1 MSALTDHF
9 SLHELSHSDTAV
21 RLGIDNAAP
30 DRIITAL
37 FVLAVGLEQVR
48 ALLNFPVRVSSGYR
62 CEELERVL
70 CDKDYRAWCA
80 RHGNHVGA
88 DSWAAYF
95 ARKAH
100 PKGYAADFTA
110 AGFGDPL
117 SIVKVIEVS
126 DIAFDQCI
134 VEAAG
139 SKAGGWVH
147 ISFAPAMRREVLT
160 ATFTAGTASYSKGA

>member
-1 MSALTDHF
+1 LA
-9 SLHELSHSDTAV
+9 ELARSDTAE
-21 RLGIDNAAP
+21 RLGIDNTPP
-30 DRIITAL
+30 DRIITNL

-48 ALLNFPVRVSSGYR
+48 ALLGFPVRVSSGYR

-88 DSWAAYF
+88 DSWSAYF
-95 ARKAH
+95 LRKAH

-117 SIVKVIEVS
+117 SIVRAIEAS
-126 DIAFDQCI
+126 EIKFDQCI
-134 VEAAG
+134 VEGVA
-139 SKAGGWVH
+139 AGGWVH
-147 ISFAPAMRREVLT
+147 ASFAPTMRREVLT
-160 ATFTAGTASYSKGA
+160 ATFTAGTATYIKGV

>member
-1 MSALTDHF
+1 MTTLTYNF
-9 SLHELSHSDTAV
+9 SRAELEHSDTAV
-21 RLGIDNAAP
+21 RLGIDNTAS

-37 FVLAVGLEQVR
+37 FVLAVGLEKVR

-88 DSWAAYF
+88 DSWNAYF
-95 ARKAH
+95 LRKAH
-100 PKGYAADFTA
+100 PNGYAADFTA

-117 SIVKVIEVS
+117 SIVKAIEAS
-126 DIAFDQCI
+126 DIGFDQCI
-134 VEAAG
+134 QEG
-139 SKAGGWVH
+139 KWVH

-160 ATFTAGTASYSKGA
+160 ATFTAGTAIYTKGA

>member
-9 SLHELSHSDTAV
+9 TLHELSHSDTAV
-21 RLGIDNAAP
+21 RLGIDNTAP

-37 FVLAVGLEQVR
+37 FVLAVGLERVR
-48 ALLNFPVRVSSGYR
+48 SLLGFPLRVSSGYR

-95 ARKAH
+95 LRKAH

-117 SIVKVIEVS
+117 SIVKVIEAS
-126 DIAFDQCI
+126 DIRFDQCI
-134 VEAAG
+134 VEG
-139 SKAGGWVH
+139 GPGGWVH

-160 ATFTAGTASYSKGA
+160 ATFTAGTASYSKCA